1 MSKAKLILS
10 AVKALFCLAKKEP
23 DDIPNDAPVVK
34 VKPRARPKAKAKK
47 TTPKKRKAK

>member
-1 MSKAKLILS
+1 VSKAKLIIS
-10 AVKALFCLAKKEP
+10 AVKALFCLAKKDP

-47 TTPKKRKAK
+47 PAKKKVTK